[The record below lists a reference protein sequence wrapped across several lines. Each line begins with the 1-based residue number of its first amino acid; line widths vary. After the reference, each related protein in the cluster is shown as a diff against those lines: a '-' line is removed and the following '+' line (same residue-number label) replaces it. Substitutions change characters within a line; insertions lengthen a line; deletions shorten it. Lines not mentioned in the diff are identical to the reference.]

1 MKKIIRLTESD
12 LSRIVKKVIQEQTEE
27 VDYIKAIQRFLNEK
41 LKLNLEIDGRTG
53 PNSQT
58 AKAIE
63 RYQTMLKVYPTDG
76 VWGPNTMEKMPL
88 PDKKR
93 LKDLVAEEG
102 GFFDKFLHFFNLD

>member
-58 AKAIE
+58 ADAI
-63 RYQTMLKVYPTDG
+63 RKYQEILKVTPDG
-76 VWGPNTMEKMPL
+76 VWGPETMEQMPIEE
-88 PDKKR
+88 KKK
-93 LKDLVAEEG
+93 LKKLIAEEG
-102 GFFDKFLHFFNLD
+102 GIFEKFLNWMGWD